1 MWKLTLQK
9 ESKVMRRL
17 MVIVLAGSCSSVA
30 VAQNSSLYRGEPP
43 AGAMPQMG
51 LPTASWTFVAVP
63 PPKKI
68 TLHDPIVVRV
78 DELARMQSEGEVN
91 RRKTSTYNAQLK
103 DWIML
108 RGLEAIKPDPQPDG
122 DQKVQGQLQQQLRAT
137 SELEARE
144 SLAFNITCEVI
155 DIRPNGN
162 LVLEGHKQIV
172 VNEENWMV
180 ALSGMCRPQDIDPN
194 NTVMS
199 RNILNLH
206 IDKRDRGQVRDGYRR
221 GWFQRWFDEFDP
233 F

>member
-1 MWKLTLQK
+1 MRKLAI
-9 ESKVMRRL
+9 SF
-17 MVIVLAGSCSSVA
+17 IVGLAPAVA
-30 VAQNSSLYRGEPP
+30 EAQNSSLYHEPSQP
-43 AGAMPQMG
+43 MAGAPQMG
-51 LPTASWTFVAVP
+51 LPSTSWTYIALP
-63 PPKKI
+63 PLRKI
-68 TLHDPIVVRV
+68 GLHDPVVVRV

-122 DQKVQGQLQQQLRAT
+122 DQKVQGTLQQQLRAT

-144 SLAFNITCEVI
+144 SLAFSITCEVI

-180 ALSGMCRPQDIDPN
+180 SLSGMCRPQDIDPS

-199 RNILNLH
+199 RNLLH
-206 IDKRDRGQVRDGYRR
+206 LQIDKRDRGQVRDGYRR

>member
-1 MWKLTLQK
+1 MRKLA
-9 ESKVMRRL
+9 MGFL
-17 MVIVLAGSCSSVA
+17 MGLVPA
-30 VAQNSSLYRGEPP
+30 VVEAQNSSLYRDYNLPP
-43 AGAMPQMG
+43 TAPQLG
-51 LPTASWTFVAVP
+51 LPNTSWTYAALP
-63 PPKKI
+63 PPRKI
-68 TLHDPIVVRV
+68 GLHDPIVVRV

-108 RGLEAIKPDPQPDG
+108 RGLEAVKPDPQPDG
-122 DQKVQGQLQQQLRAT
+122 DQKVQGTLQQQLRAT

-144 SLAFNITCEVI
+144 SLTFSITCEVI

-162 LVLEGHKQIV
+162 LMLEGHKQIV

-180 ALSGMCRPQDIDPN
+180 SLSGMCRAQDIDPN

-199 RNILNLH
+199 RNMLNLH
-206 IDKRDRGQVRDGYRR
+206 IDKRDRGQVRDGYKR